1 MFIPATFAVIRLR
14 SADHCKSLSDYTP
27 GSLAELEAAVEAA
40 VANGG
45 VPFFVGATSGSTVLG
60 AFDPLVDLAK
70 ASARAETSK
79 YCRPCVMLIY

>member
-1 MFIPATFAVIRLR
+1 M
-14 SADHCKSLSDYTP
+14 
-27 GSLAELEAAVEAA
+27 EAA